1 MAVVISSPA
10 FTIERNPLG
19 QLVHVAADGTQSI
32 GVVPV
37 RAFPIGA
44 PDEGLSLVSTEG
56 RELAWIERLAD
67 LPDATRT
74 VIEQEL
80 ASREFVPEIQRLKKV
95 STFSTPSIWSVDTDR
110 GPADFVLKTEEDI
123 RRLGPTRLLITG
135 AQGVQFLVRDWARL
149 DRQSRRLLERFL

>member
-1 MAVVISSPA
+1 L
-10 FTIERNPLG
+10 IE
-19 QLVHVAADGTQSI
+19 
-32 GVVPV
+32 
-37 RAFPIGA
+37 
-44 PDEGLSLVSTEG
+44 E
-56 RELAWIERLAD
+56 
-67 LPDATRT
+67 
-74 VIEQEL
+74 EL

>member
-1 MAVVISSPA
+1 MAVTISSPA
-10 FTIERNPLG
+10 FTLERNPLG
-19 QLVHVAADGTQSI
+19 QLVHIAADGTQSV

-44 PDEGLSLVSTEG
+44 PGEGLSLVSTEG
-56 RELAWIERLAD
+56 RELAWVERLAD
-67 LPDATRT
+67 LPEATRT

-135 AQGVQFLVRDWARL
+135 AQGVQFLVRDWVRL